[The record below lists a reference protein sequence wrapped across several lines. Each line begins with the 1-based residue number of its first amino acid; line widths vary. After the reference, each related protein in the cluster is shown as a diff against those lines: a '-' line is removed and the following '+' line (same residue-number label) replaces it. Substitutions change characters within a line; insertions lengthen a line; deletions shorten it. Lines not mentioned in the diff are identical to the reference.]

1 MGEAQVFRML
11 VDGAWVEAEGGQ
23 TFPVTNPATGEV
35 VGHAPK
41 ATARDVERA
50 VEAAARAFPAWA
62 ATPAPRRGRL
72 LRKAADLLRER
83 RDPIARLLTAEQ
95 GKPLKEALGEVD
107 GAAEAFEYFSEE
119 GRRLLGETIATDS
132 NSRRSIV
139 IRQPVGPVAAI
150 APWNYP
156 LLLVSWKLAPALL
169 AGCPVVAKPAS
180 DTPLSTLRL
189 FECLHEAGLPPGV
202 AGVVTGPASVVGR
215 ALVAHPLI
223 RKIAITGQT
232 ETGKEIMRVAADR
245 VARLSLE
252 LGGHC
257 PLIVCP
263 DADLDAAA
271 HGGAYRSFRNMGQI
285 CNAVN
290 RVYVHQ
296 DVYDEYVERFV
307 AKTAALRIGNGLDP
321 DVDLG
326 PMTNAAGV
334 ATARDHIED
343 AVSKGARVL
352 YGGGPPEGEAYSR
365 GNFFLPTVL
374 VNVNHEMKVMREE
387 TFGPLA
393 PIMAVGSVDEA
404 VRFANDTP
412 YGLVAYLYTRDLATA
427 ITVAERLEAGT
438 VGVNNVAGG
447 EIAYPYGGWKQSGFG
462 IENSRHALAEYLSV
476 KHIRIDLGG

>member
-1 MGEAQVFRML
+1 MSEVRPFRML
-11 VDGAWVEAEGGQ
+11 VDGAWVEAEDGQ
-23 TFPVTNPATGEV
+23 AFPVTNPATGEV

-41 ATARDVERA
+41 AAARDVDRA
-50 VEAAARAFPAWA
+50 VEAAARAFPGWGSM
-62 ATPAPRRGRL
+62 PPPRRGRM
-72 LRKAADLLRER
+72 LRRAADLLRER
-83 RDPIARLLTAEQ
+83 REPIARLLTEEQ

-119 GRRLLGETIATDS
+119 GRRMLGETIATDS

-156 LLLVSWKLAPALL
+156 LLLISWKLAPALI

-202 AGVVTGPASVVGR
+202 AGVVSGPASVVGR

-223 RKIAITGQT
+223 RKIALTGQT
-232 ETGKEIMRVAADR
+232 ETGKEIMRVASDR

-285 CNAVN
+285 CNAIN
-290 RVYVHQ
+290 RIYVHQ
-296 DVYDEYVERFV
+296 AVYDEYVDRFV
-307 AKTAALRIGNGLDP
+307 AKTRALRIGNGLDP

-352 YGGGPPEGEAYSR
+352 YGGAPPQGEAYRR

-387 TFGPLA
+387 TFGPVA
-393 PIMAVGSVDEA
+393 PIMAVESTDEA

-427 ITVAERLEAGT
+427 ITVAERLEVGT

-462 IENSRHALAEYLSV
+462 IENSRHALSEYLAV
-476 KHIRIDLGG
+476 KHIRIDLG

>member
-1 MGEAQVFRML
+1 MSQTQTLCMLIDGEMVASE
-11 VDGAWVEAEGGQ
+11 DGQ
-23 TFPVTNPATGEV
+23 TFPVVNPATGET

-62 ATPAPRRGRL
+62 ATPPPRRGRL
-72 LRKAADLLRER
+72 LRQAADLLRAR
-83 RDPIARLLTAEQ
+83 REPIARLLTAEQ

-107 GAAEAFEYFSEE
+107 GTAEAFEYFSEE

-132 NSRRSIV
+132 GARRSIV

-156 LLLVSWKLAPALL
+156 LLLVAWKLAPALIS
-169 AGCPVVAKPAS
+169 GCTVVAKPAS
-180 DTPLSTLRL
+180 DTPLATLRL
-189 FECLHEAGLPPGV
+189 FECLREAGLPPGV
-202 AGVVTGPASVVGR
+202 VGVVTGPAAVVGR
-215 ALVAHPLI
+215 TLVGHPAI
-223 RKIAITGQT
+223 RKIALTGQT
-232 ETGKEIMRVAADR
+232 ETGKEIMRVASER
-245 VARLSLE
+245 LTRLSLE

-257 PLIVCP
+257 PLVVCP
-263 DADLDAAA
+263 DADLEAAA

-290 RVYVHQ
+290 RIYVHR

-307 AKTAALRIGNGLDP
+307 AKTRALRIGNGLDP

-326 PMTNAAGV
+326 PMTNASGV
-334 ATARDHIED
+334 ATTRAHIED
-343 AVSKGARVL
+343 AVAKGARVL
-352 YGGGPPEGEAYSR
+352 CGGTPPEGEAYSR
-365 GNFFLPTVL
+365 GHFFLPTVL
-374 VNVNHEMKVMREE
+374 ADVNHTMKVMQEE
-387 TFGPLA
+387 TFGPVA
-393 PIMAVGSVDEA
+393 PIMVVDSVDEA

-412 YGLVAYLYTRDLATA
+412 YGLVAYVYTRDLRTA
-427 ITVAERLEAGT
+427 FTVAERLEAGT

-447 EIAYPYGGWKQSGFG
+447 EVAYPYGGWKQSGFG
-462 IENSRHALAEYLSV
+462 IENSAHALSEYLAI

>member
-1 MGEAQVFRML
+1 MSEVRPFRML
-11 VDGAWVEAEGGQ
+11 VDGAWVEAEDGQ

-41 ATARDVERA
+41 ATAQDVERA
-50 VEAAARAFPAWA
+50 VEAAARAFPGWGSM
-62 ATPAPRRGRL
+62 PPPRRGRM
-72 LRKAADLLRER
+72 LRRAADLLRER
-83 RDPIARLLTAEQ
+83 REPIARLLTEEQ

-119 GRRLLGETIATDS
+119 GRRMLGETIATDS

-139 IRQPVGPVAAI
+139 TRQPVGPVAAI

-156 LLLVSWKLAPALL
+156 LLLISWKLAPALI

-202 AGVVTGPASVVGR
+202 AGVVSGPASVAGR

-223 RKIAITGQT
+223 RKIALTGQT
-232 ETGKEIMRVAADR
+232 ETGKEIMRVASDR

-285 CNAVN
+285 CNAIN
-290 RVYVHQ
+290 RIYVHQ
-296 DVYDEYVERFV
+296 AVYDEYVDLFV
-307 AKTAALRIGNGLDP
+307 SKTRALRIGNGLDP

-334 ATARDHIED
+334 ATARDHIAD

-352 YGGGPPEGEAYSR
+352 YGGAPPQGEAYRR

-387 TFGPLA
+387 TFGPVA

-427 ITVAERLEAGT
+427 ITVAERLEVGT

-462 IENSRHALAEYLSV
+462 IENSRHALSEYLAV
-476 KHIRIDLGG
+476 KHIRIDLG